1 MKNFIGEF
9 LLKNWS
15 ELVLFDYFFV
25 SLLTAVLVYICGLL
39 LLSVGISARNV
50 DSSEA
55 SHDTEDNQI
64 PLMLNPAYVSMT
76 NALGPPV
83 YSTFFNGIG
92 YNVIAPGVVPVGL
105 QPVGYVYNVAQY
117 GGVPM
122 TYSPYGIGCYQ
133 E

>member
-1 MKNFIGEF
+1 MRTFGFERLF
-9 LLKNWS
+9 LG
-15 ELVLFDYFFV
+15 
-25 SLLTAVLVYICGLL
+25 YIYGLL
-39 LLSVGISARNV
+39 LLSGGITARNV
-50 DSSEA
+50 DSTEA
-55 SHDTEDNQI
+55 SHDTEDNQV

-76 NALGPPV
+76 TALGSPV
-83 YSTFFNGIG
+83 YATTFNGIG
-92 YNVIAPGVVPVGL
+92 YNVISPGVVPTGL